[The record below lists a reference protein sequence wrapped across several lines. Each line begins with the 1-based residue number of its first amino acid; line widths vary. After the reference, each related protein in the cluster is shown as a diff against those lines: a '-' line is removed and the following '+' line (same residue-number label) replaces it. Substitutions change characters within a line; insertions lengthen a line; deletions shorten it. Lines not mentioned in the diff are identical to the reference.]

1 MIILPAID
9 LRGGRCVRLRQGRF
23 DQETVFAEDPVA
35 VAKEFREGG
44 AEWLHVVDLD
54 GAREGRP
61 VHLDA
66 VRSIVAAV
74 PEMKVELGGG
84 LRTTESAEA
93 ALAAGV
99 ARVVIGTRAL
109 EDPKWFGDLSRSFP
123 RRVALGLDAQ
133 SARVAVAGW
142 QVVTERTVAEVI
154 KAVSGLPLA
163 AIVYTDIAR
172 DGMMGG
178 ANVSATALVVKA
190 SPFPVIAS
198 GGVTRLRDVR
208 RLRDAGCAGA
218 IIGRA
223 LYEGTLKLE
232 EALAEAGRL

>member
-1 MIILPAID
+1 
-9 LRGGRCVRLRQGRF
+9 
-23 DQETVFAEDPVA
+23 
-35 VAKEFREGG
+35 
-44 AEWLHVVDLD
+44 
-54 GAREGRP
+54 
-61 VHLDA
+61 
-66 VRSIVAAV
+66 
-74 PEMKVELGGG
+74 
-84 LRTTESAEA
+84 
-93 ALAAGV
+93 
-99 ARVVIGTRAL
+99 
-109 EDPKWFGDLSRSFP
+109 
-123 RRVALGLDAQ
+123 
-133 SARVAVAGW
+133 
-142 QVVTERTVAEVI
+142 VVTERTVAEVI